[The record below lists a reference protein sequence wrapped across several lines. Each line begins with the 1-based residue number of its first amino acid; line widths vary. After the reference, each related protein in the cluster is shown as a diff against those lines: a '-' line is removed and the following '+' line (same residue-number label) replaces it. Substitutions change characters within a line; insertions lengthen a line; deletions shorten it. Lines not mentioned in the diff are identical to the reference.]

1 MPSVS
6 ARRRATVVPALFGL
20 MLLSGCGTYHIRAD
34 SSALDGQQKPQEWNG
49 TITISSDPTGA
60 RCTVTRDNAQV
71 AEIVSTPGN
80 VQLARGNS
88 PATVSCTAAGHMPT
102 TETLRPL
109 RDFGLH
115 HHQPTGPNGIVQ
127 GRIDIETGRVRRFYD
142 TTVAL
147 PPASFPSAADRDAW
161 FASRAQA
168 IRTYWTLHIGR
179 AERNSDATIDT
190 AQTLRGYMDADLAA
204 LDRQKAAAVVAAPT
218 RRGR

>member
-1 MPSVS
+1 MPSVIS
-6 ARRRATVVPALFGL
+6 HRRVAALPALLGL

-34 SSALDGQQKPQEWNG
+34 SSALDGQQKPPEWNG
-49 TITISSDPTGA
+49 TITISSDPAGA
-60 RCTVTRDNAQV
+60 RCSVTRDGSLV
-71 AEIVSTPGN
+71 TEIASTPAN
-80 VQLARGNS
+80 VQLQRGNS
-88 PATVSCTAAGHMPT
+88 PAVVSCSAPGRMPT

-147 PPASFPSAADRDAW
+147 PPASFASAADRDAW

-168 IRTYWTLHIGR
+168 IRSYWALHIAR

-204 LDRQKAAAVVAAPT
+204 LDRQKSGAIVAAV